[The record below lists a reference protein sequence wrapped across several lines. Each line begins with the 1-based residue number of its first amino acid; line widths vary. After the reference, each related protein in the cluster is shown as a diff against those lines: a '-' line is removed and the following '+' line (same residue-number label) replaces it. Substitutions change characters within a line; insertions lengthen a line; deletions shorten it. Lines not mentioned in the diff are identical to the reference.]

1 MENDALRSMKTR
13 KVVGPNEIAIEVS
26 KCLDDVE
33 YVGWQTFLIR
43 SLCVN
48 KISSEW
54 RKNTL
59 IAIYKK

>member
-33 YVGWQTFLIR
+33 YVG
-43 SLCVN
+43 
-48 KISSEW
+48 
-54 RKNTL
+54 
-59 IAIYKK
+59 